1 MAIDPRKL
9 KPGELARLLNSM
21 PLGEVIS
28 ERQLHR
34 HRTRAGFRVA
44 ADGDAGKVD
53 LFRYVA
59 WLVTTRHE
67 AIAEAARE
75 PEGLTGYDAMK
86 ERARLRNAMLSLSGR
101 DIGDLPPVADSARK
115 EKAAGDFRFFC
126 EAYFPQ
132 TFHLKWSDDHLK
144 VIAKIEQAVLEGGL
158 FAMAMPRGSGK
169 TSLCEIACLWALVY
183 GHREFVALVGSDEEH
198 AAGMLGGLD
207 SIKAE
212 LENSEIL
219 APPPTSQRSATRS
232 ARSKAS
238 TSGLQGSSTKA
249 TRPTSVG
256 PLGRS
261 FCPRSRAPRH
271 RGRSSASR
279 GSRAAS
285 VA

>member
-9 KPGELARLLNSM
+9 KPGELARLLNST

-44 ADGDAGKVD
+44 ADGNAGKVD

-59 WLVTTRHE
+59 WLVATRHE
-67 AIAEAARE
+67 AIAEAASA

-101 DIGDLPPVADSARK
+101 DIGDLPPVADQARK
-115 EKAAGDFRFFC
+115 ERAARDFRFFC

-158 FAMAMPRGSGK
+158 FAMAMPRG
-169 TSLCEIACLWALVY
+169 
-183 GHREFVALVGSDEEH
+183 
-198 AAGMLGGLD
+198 
-207 SIKAE
+207 
-212 LENSEIL
+212 
-219 APPPTSQRSATRS
+219 
-232 ARSKAS
+232 
-238 TSGLQGSSTKA
+238 
-249 TRPTSVG
+249 
-256 PLGRS
+256 
-261 FCPRSRAPRH
+261 
-271 RGRSSASR
+271 
-279 GSRAAS
+279 
-285 VA
+285 